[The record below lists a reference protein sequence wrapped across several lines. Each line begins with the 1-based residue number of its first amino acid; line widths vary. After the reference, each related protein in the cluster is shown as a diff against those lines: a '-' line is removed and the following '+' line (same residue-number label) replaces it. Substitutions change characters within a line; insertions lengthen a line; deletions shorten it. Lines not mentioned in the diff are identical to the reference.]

1 MAERD
6 LRRAD
11 LLRDPIQ
18 DAAPQPRAQRA
29 RRGAIVED
37 VVDCLADAGVLDA
50 IFPAARLTRPRD
62 QVVLVLLVAGIDVDR
77 DERERDRRALAEHV
91 EDLEQRPAVL
101 ASREADHDAIAV
113 LDHLVIDNRLRCLF
127 RETRFEFALVSHSLI
142 HARLKGSRYGVPR
155 RGGVS
160 LVAAACQIPATIGSA
175 SLSGERIPVASLS
188 GERRIHV
195 HPPAIRGTRWTSLS
209 ARSG

>member
-1 MAERD
+1 MMAERD

-18 DAAPQPRAQRA
+18 HAAPQPRAQRA

-37 VVDCLADAGVLDA
+37 VVDRLADAGVLDA

-77 DERERDRRALAEHV
+77 NERERDRRALAEHV

-127 RETRFEFALVSHSLI
+127 RETRFEFALVSHSFI

-155 RGGVS
+155 RGG
-160 LVAAACQIPATIGSA
+160 VAAACQIPATIGSA

-195 HPPAIRGTRWTSLS
+195 YPPAIRGTRWTSLS